1 METKLFV
8 GNLAYSVTDTQLQE
22 LFKRHG
28 SVKSAK
34 IIADKSSGR
43 SRGYGFVEM
52 SSEEEARRAIEALNG
67 TQFERRALI
76 VSKAN
81 PQETRAPGPA
91 QRQGFAPFAR
101 STGNSERLVLHRH
114 PKTK

>member
-22 LFKRHG
+22 LFERHG

-34 IIADKSSGR
+34 VIADKSSGR

-76 VSKAN
+76 VNKAN

-91 QRQGFAPFAR
+91 QRQGFVPFG
-101 STGNSERLVLHRH
+101 STGNSARLVLHRH